1 MFFDSHAHYD
11 DRRFDNDREEII
23 KDAFN
28 NGVSYILNASS
39 SRKSVAETVS
49 LANEFEK
56 IYAAVGIHPH
66 DAKDMDEDF
75 LEELKNY
82 AKNPKVV
89 AVGEIGLDYHYD
101 FSPRDT
107 QKFWFKRQINLAK
120 ELKLPIIIHDREA
133 HKDVLDIVKSEKA
146 GEVGGVFHCFSGSVE
161 MAREVLNN
169 NFYISLAGPVTFKN
183 ARKAAEVAEY
193 VPIDRLLIET
203 DCPYLT
209 PEPYRGKRNYS
220 AYVKY
225 VAEKI
230 AEIKGMEL
238 EEVAE
243 KTTANAKKLF
253 KIRKG

>member
-11 DRRFDNDREEII
+11 DERFDDDRKETI

-39 SRKSVAETVS
+39 SKQSVAKAVS
-49 LANEFEK
+49 LANEFDN
-56 IYAAVGIHPH
+56 IYAAIGIHPH

-75 LEELKNY
+75 IEELKNY
-82 AKNPKVV
+82 AKNSKVV

-101 FSPRDT
+101 FSPRDV
-107 QKFWFKRQINLAK
+107 QKFWFERQINLAK

-133 HKDVLDIVKSEKA
+133 HQDAMDMVKSEKA
-146 GEVGGVFHCFSGSVE
+146 GDVGGVFHCFSGSVE

-169 NFYISLAGPVTFKN
+169 NFCISLAGPVTFKN
-183 ARKAAEVAEY
+183 ARKVVEVAQY
-193 VPIDRLLIET
+193 VPIDMLLIET
-203 DCPYLT
+203 DCPYLA

-220 AYVKY
+220 AFVRY

-230 AEIKGMEL
+230 ADIKGLEL
-238 EEVAE
+238 EEVAQ
-243 KTTANAKKLF
+243 KTTANAKRLF
-253 KIRKG
+253 KIA